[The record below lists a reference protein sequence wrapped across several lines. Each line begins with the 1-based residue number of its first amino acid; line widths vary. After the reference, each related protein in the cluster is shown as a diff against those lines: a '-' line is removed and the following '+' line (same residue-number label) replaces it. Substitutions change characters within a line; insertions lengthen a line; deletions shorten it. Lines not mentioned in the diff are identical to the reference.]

1 MQCTVNKRNSKMSKI
16 ISFLRWEFAGCTRS
30 PSFWGAVIAITGL
43 VMALAG
49 CPKPWPFVAIVTG
62 LVMNFVEMTYI
73 WIRFRIAMYK
83 MEQESVAR
91 KLKEN

>member
-1 MQCTVNKRNSKMSKI
+1 MSKI
-16 ISFLRWEFAGCTRS
+16 ISFLRWEFQGCTRS
-30 PSFWGAVIAITGL
+30 LSFWGAIIAVVGAI
-43 VMALAG
+43 MAVAG
-49 CPKPWPFVAIVTG
+49 CPNPWPFVAIVTG

-91 KLKEN
+91 KLREQ